1 MALPYYLVDN
11 PLTPD
16 PNDFRAELELQ
27 GCKYLKDI
35 VDRILKNNV
44 GISESELL
52 AVLDQEQKAIKEFL
66 ENGYKVDTG
75 MVVIRPTIKGVF
87 HSATEV
93 FTKGKHELRIRI
105 TPKSALK
112 AVLDKLTLV
121 KVVGSKAT
129 PVIVAFDDMI
139 SKTRNSTVTPGKTA
153 KIFGDK
159 LKFDG
164 EDTEQGI
171 FFINNKGVATRVAEY
186 VETGIK
192 KLIFNIPQGLP
203 KGNYTLEVRTKTSA
217 GGLRTSE
224 PAGPLTV

>member
-16 PNDFRAELELQ
+16 PNDFRGELELQ
-27 GCKYLKDI
+27 GCKNLKDI

-75 MVVIRPTIKGVF
+75 LLTIRPTIKGVF
-87 HSATEV
+87 HTATEV
-93 FTKGKHELRIRI
+93 FTKGKHELKVRIS
-105 TPKSALK
+105 PKSTLK
-112 AVLDKLTLV
+112 AVVDKLNLV

-129 PVIVAFDDMI
+129 PVVVAFDDMI

-164 EDTEQGI
+164 EDNEQGI
-171 FFINNKGVATRVAEY
+171 FFINNKGAATRVAEY
-186 VETGIK
+186 VETGNK
-192 KLIFNIPQGLP
+192 KLIFNIPQALP
-203 KGNYTLEVRTKTSA
+203 KGSYTLEVRTKTSA
-217 GGLRTSE
+217 GDLHISK
-224 PAGPLTV
+224 PIGPLTV